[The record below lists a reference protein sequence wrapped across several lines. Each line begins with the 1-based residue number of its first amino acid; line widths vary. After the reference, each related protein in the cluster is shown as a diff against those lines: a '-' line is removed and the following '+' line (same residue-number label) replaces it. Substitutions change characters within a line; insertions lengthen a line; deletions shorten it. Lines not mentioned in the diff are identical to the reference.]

1 MVALLAYSSSSYS
14 EQVFG
19 TTQNAASSSYN
30 WVMQNILPQQAGLTV
45 SNVIYRYNAIKEVQ
59 DDMIVYVQN
68 EDALGDGYVFREE
81 DDWSG
86 LPGTGIRKV
95 IPVGAI
101 PLQRWGDGSIEIQ
114 GEGSVENASV
124 TYTYQY
130 DPCFDPQSDPSCPDY
145 QVPYNLEDI
154 IPVIEFEDPLQDE
167 FIRAEME
174 KKAKLEK
181 EKEQEEYER
190 KKLKQKVKVD
200 LEKMLGGLNMQMMN
214 DSAILQEQALFALN
228 YIPKSYLE
236 SIDGG
241 EYNDVLKFEQ
251 KEISDN
257 RKARRAIFAQQ
268 LKHEEMLELQYD
280 N

>member
-1 MVALLAYSSSSYS
+1 LVALLAYSSSSYS

-174 KKAKLEK
+174 KKAKLER

-190 KKLKQKVKVD
+190 KKLNQKVKVD

-236 SIDGG
+236 SIDGR

-268 LKHEEMLELQYD
+268 LKHEKMLELQYD

>member
-1 MVALLAYSSSSYS
+1 LVALLAYSSSSYS

-130 DPCFDPQSDPSCPDY
+130 DPCFDPQSGPSCPDY

-174 KKAKLEK
+174 KKAKLER

-190 KKLKQKVKVD
+190 KKLNQKVTVD

-236 SIDGG
+236 SIDGR

-268 LKHEEMLELQYD
+268 LKHEKMLELQYD

>member
-268 LKHEEMLELQYD
+268 LKHEKMLELQYD

>member
-45 SNVIYRYNAIKEVQ
+45 SNVIYRYDAVKEVQ
-59 DDMIVYVQN
+59 DDMVVYVQN

-154 IPVIEFEDPLQDE
+154 IPVVEFEDPLQDE

-174 KKAKLEK
+174 KKAELER

-190 KKLKQKVKVD
+190 KKRNEKIKVD
-200 LEKMLGGLNMQMMN
+200 LEKLLGGLNSQMMN

-268 LKHEEMLELQYD
+268 LLHEKMKDLQYD

>member
-1 MVALLAYSSSSYS
+1 
-14 EQVFG
+14 
-19 TTQNAASSSYN
+19 
-30 WVMQNILPQQAGLTV
+30 MQNILPQQAGLTV

-268 LKHEEMLELQYD
+268 LKHEKMLELQYD

>member
-174 KKAKLEK
+174 KKAKLER

-236 SIDGG
+236 SIDGR

-268 LKHEEMLELQYD
+268 LKHEKMLELQYD

>member
-174 KKAKLEK
+174 KKAKLER

-190 KKLKQKVKVD
+190 KKLNQKVTVD

-236 SIDGG
+236 SIDGR

-268 LKHEEMLELQYD
+268 LKHEKMLELQYD

>member
-174 KKAKLEK
+174 KKAKLER

-190 KKLKQKVKVD
+190 KKLNQKVKVD

-236 SIDGG
+236 SIDGR

-268 LKHEEMLELQYD
+268 LKHEKMLELQYD

>member
-130 DPCFDPQSDPSCPDY
+130 DPCFDPQSNPSCPDY

-268 LKHEEMLELQYD
+268 LKHEKMLELQYD

>member
-130 DPCFDPQSDPSCPDY
+130 DPCFDPQSGPSCPDY

-174 KKAKLEK
+174 KKAKLER

-190 KKLKQKVKVD
+190 KKLNQKVTVD

-236 SIDGG
+236 SIDGR

-268 LKHEEMLELQYD
+268 LKHEKMLELQYD

>member
-236 SIDGG
+236 SIDGR

>member
-1 MVALLAYSSSSYS
+1 
-14 EQVFG
+14 
-19 TTQNAASSSYN
+19 
-30 WVMQNILPQQAGLTV
+30 MQNILPQQAGLTV

-101 PLQRWGDGSIEIQ
+101 PLQRWGNGSIEIQ

-130 DPCFDPQSDPSCPDY
+130 DPCFDPQSGPSCPDY

-174 KKAKLEK
+174 KKAKLER

-190 KKLKQKVKVD
+190 KKLNQKVTVD

-236 SIDGG
+236 SIDGR

-268 LKHEEMLELQYD
+268 LKHEKMLELQYD